1 MFRKQEKMINISYKM
16 PGQEKVCQGLDD
28 RRLAVYMI
36 LIFSLLGSLALTP
49 PYRTWQVLLSE
60 YAFFLLGASIIWII
74 NRYVIFYFRYRYP
87 RFKSFGYRVRIQL
100 LINICISALPVLIL
114 SYIYDILFERV
125 PFDVFFIHSGELYF
139 TSLFLVLLINV
150 FYECLFLVEYWQMSE
165 LEAER
170 YRKASLEA
178 RYQNLKNQL
187 NPHFLFN
194 SFNTLANLIDEDSQ
208 KAQQFVEGLS
218 DVYRYVLNSQK
229 KDWIELSEEI
239 KFMHAYLF
247 LLKMRHENNLHI
259 HIHLEEKYYNYF
271 IPPLSL
277 QMLIENA
284 IKHNEI
290 SEENPLQ
297 IQIFSQNE
305 HIVVRNNRKQ
315 RKVIRSSSTQV
326 GLKNIQQRYRHLS
339 GKTINVQESAEQFI
353 VHLPIIKLQSA

>member
-1 MFRKQEKMINISYKM
+1 MFRKQEKAFNISYKA
-16 PGQEKVCQGLDD
+16 PGQDKVCQGLDD
-28 RRLAVYMI
+28 RRLAFNMV
-36 LIFSLLGSLALTP
+36 LIFSSLGALVWAPHT
-49 PYRTWQVLLSE
+49 RNWFTLFSE
-60 YAFFLLGASIIWII
+60 YMLFLVGTSIIWIS
-74 NRYVIFYFRYRYP
+74 NRYVIFYFRHRYP
-87 RFKSFGYRVRIQL
+87 RFKAFGYRVRFQL
-100 LINICISALPVLIL
+100 LINILISALPVVSL
-114 SYIYDILFERV
+114 SYVYCISFVKISFGIFLLESRELF
-125 PFDVFFIHSGELYF
+125 L
-139 TSLFLVLLINV
+139 TSLILVLLINV
-150 FYECLFLVEYWQMSE
+150 FYECLFLAEYWQMSE

-170 YRKASLEA
+170 YRKVSLEA

-239 KFMHAYLF
+239 KCMHAYLF

-259 HIHLEEKYYNYF
+259 HIHLEDKYYNYL

-315 RKVIRSSSTQV
+315 RKVIKSSTQV